1 MTGCEALLNNINLER
16 LNTFVIAARAP
27 SFSVAARLRSIS
39 VSAISQQV
47 RALEGELGHA
57 LFERIGRRVRLTAEG
72 HQLLD
77 VAQTHLEAI
86 DEAISHLG
94 ERKQMVA
101 GRVTVGCPRTFG
113 QHWLVPRMA
122 PLLARAPELS
132 LQFVFAVPSVL
143 EVRLLEGDL
152 DLAVLTRAPEAPAL
166 QSEVVTHETFVAV
179 VATGARLS
187 ALNEA
192 AAQRLRWVV
201 FAEDR
206 PMHDAWWR
214 ATFGAQRRA
223 DVNVVVEAASLEWM
237 LELVVRGVGAAVL
250 PDYLVEPALAR
261 REVKRLPLEP
271 RKPERSAIHL
281 AWRRGVVPTARLN
294 VVREAI
300 TSPPA

>member
-1 MTGCEALLNNINLER
+1 MKDCEAMLNNINLER

-86 DEAISHLG
+86 DEAISQLG

-143 EVRLLEGDL
+143 EGRLLEGDL
-152 DLAVLTRAPEAPAL
+152 DLAVLTRA
-166 QSEVVTHETFVAV
+166 HETFVAV

-250 PDYLVEPALAR
+250 PDYLVEHALAR